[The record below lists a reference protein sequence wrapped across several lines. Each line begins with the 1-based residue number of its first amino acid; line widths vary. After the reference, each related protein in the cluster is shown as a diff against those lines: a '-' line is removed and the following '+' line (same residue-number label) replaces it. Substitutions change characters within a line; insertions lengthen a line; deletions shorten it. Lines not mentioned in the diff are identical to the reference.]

1 MHLNSR
7 KIYINSCKLLVFRF
21 LCLEINERND
31 VYLKKKLNDALLK
44 KHREIEQLSEKE
56 EYEKRCGKKKTTAN
70 NEHCCQQLLRKN
82 SNSSH
87 HKKNK
92 KSFEE
97 EWDVHRAYQLL
108 LSEHHKRVKTSD
120 MNKDAAPKH
129 PKKSNCGINCGC
141 QLKEMLL

>member
-1 MHLNSR
+1 M
-7 KIYINSCKLLVFRF
+7 
-21 LCLEINERND
+21 
-31 VYLKKKLNDALLK
+31 NDALLK

-56 EYEKRCGKKKTTAN
+56 EYEKRCGKKKTTAT
-70 NEHCCQQLLRKN
+70 NENCCQQLVTKN
-82 SNSSH
+82 SSSSH
-87 HKKNK
+87 LKKNK

-120 MNKDAAPKH
+120 MNKDATPKH
-129 PKKSNCGINCGC
+129 PKKSNCSINCGC